1 MYNYSGINLIFCIK
15 FNKHCSY
22 LGVTNCENKHTRL
35 LLKVLAISDI
45 VIYGIY
51 SERLNRDLFTFLG
64 AASRAYSYH
73 FKAALQAIGQQEGI
87 SNSLSTLGP
96 SIIVLHE
103 TRHTIPLTNSTYCYS
118 LKITVISN

>member
-1 MYNYSGINLIFCIK
+1 M
-15 FNKHCSY
+15 
-22 LGVTNCENKHTRL
+22 
-35 LLKVLAISDI
+35 LLKVLAVSDI
-45 VIYGIY
+45 VIYEIY

-64 AASRAYSYH
+64 AASRAYSHY
-73 FKAALQAIGQQEGI
+73 FKAALQAIGQQEGV

-96 SIIVLHE
+96 NIIVLHE